1 MKTVGILAFDDVDLH
16 TFADAVTVF
25 SAAKPEVADAPPL
38 FRTVL
43 LAESMRDVR
52 CESGFRLQPDA
63 TIQDHPRLDILL
75 IPGSSGNICEWS
87 HSVLSEWIEI
97 LVAPKGK
104 GVRRERQNRPLL
116 SWIREQSLQVELTI
130 GICTGT
136 VLLAESHL
144 LNGRRAATHPELVDW
159 MRTRYPLVR
168 TDAEALLVDEGR
180 ILTAAGWNSAF
191 QASLHAVAK
200 FYGASTALSTA
211 FRIDPRGKCLDP
223 FGGAEGLVEMVT
235 MEDRPLRTM
244 QRN

>member
-25 SAAKPEVADAPPL
+25 SAAKPEVHTADAQPL

-43 LAESMRDVR
+43 LAESMQAIR
-52 CESGFRLQPDA
+52 CEGGFQIQPNA
-63 TIQDHPRLDILL
+63 TIQDHPPLDILL
-75 IPGSSGNICEWS
+75 IPGSSGDIWGWS
-87 HSVLSEWIEI
+87 HSVLGEWIEI
-97 LVAPKGK
+97 LVGPKGK

-116 SWIREQSLQVELTI
+116 SWIREQGLQVELTI

-144 LNGRRAATHPELVDW
+144 LNGRRAAAHPELVDW

-168 TDAEALLVDEGR
+168 TDPEALLVDEGH
-180 ILTAAGWNSAF
+180 ILTAVGWNSAL
-191 QASLHAVAK
+191 QASLHAVAN

-235 MEDRPLRTM
+235 MVGT
-244 QRN
+244 NK